1 MTELNQE
8 LDQKQNQDFNINNL
22 LEPINIDF
30 DKLFSLSY
38 TFDNLKTFMK
48 NILKNQQIIADKIND
63 LEKKSLNQNDENKKA
78 HIFQVKIDKRVKT
91 VENNVSKNKK
101 VLDNLKSNIKEVDN
115 AIKEIEENNVTE
127 SDDKEN
133 PDKRPSKKRISRIK
147 RRSTYKENESSFNEE
162 NEDKDEKEYDYEN
175 YPDMASNKDI
185 SEIKNR
191 LDNLEQKLEELNTK
205 AIQKPVVT
213 LNANDFQISDKN
225 NDVDLIKL
233 EIKNIKQNNESFKM
247 EADIIKKKI
256 EDISVKVM
264 DFDVYDVFKDSSV
277 GGGSVDAA
285 KILIKNLEQKLTHK
299 NEIIDEKIKKN
310 EEDIYKLKN
319 EFQNLKNESDVI
331 SYNLNSFQDKI
342 KELVEQVGLTNDT
355 NSNLV
360 NDINGKL
367 TETYKKL
374 LEKINEEKTD
384 LKKSIEK
391 IKRQLKLISNN
402 KNIDEEVSKSKG
414 NVLSDEDLKL
424 ISDLTKR
431 MNEAE
436 KTIKNLI
443 SISPEIS
450 KTKERIIK
458 VENNLTLKANQTD
471 FDEYVKKLTEQ
482 INMNNNIREFS
493 EKTQD
498 LATKNM
504 KDLSFLMN
512 KIESL
517 GATVLEMKEAL
528 ETLSGMKQENI
539 FDMTQYVENI
549 AFQDFIK
556 RNNKDKDKL
565 ERGIDELRR
574 LFKDILEA
582 FNKKADEKDLK
593 DFETLL
599 NNKLEEL
606 KLMSGKKFA
615 DKIDTG
621 KTLKYLDTQIKY
633 ILDIL
638 NKKNDRNE
646 NWLIAKK
653 PIGGHACASCESYL
667 GDLKENDDYVAW
679 NKYPHR
685 EHDKNYRV
693 GNGFS
698 RMLNM
703 LNLDIKNT
711 FEGIKENNYDSD
723 NEHLNFD
730 KKRLMTSPVNNTI
743 NTQNNSRNNKNNNF
757 NRSTL
762 NNFGRP
768 NNALPKINIALSK
781 DDGNI
786 KDKNFNASSLQMTN
800 KSMNVKNNVDK
811 NKLNIV
817 KVFKK

>member
-1 MTELNQE
+1 MTEVNQQQE
-8 LDQKQNQDFNINNL
+8 FDINNL

-38 TFDNLKTFMK
+38 TFDNLKAFMK

-133 PDKRPSKKRISRIK
+133 PDKRTSKKRISRIK

-213 LNANDFQISDKN
+213 LNANDFQVSDKN

-482 INMNNNIREFS
+482 INMYNNIREFS

-679 NKYPHR
+679 NKYPQR

-762 NNFGRP
+762 NNFGP

>member
-1 MTELNQE
+1 MTKLNQE

-213 LNANDFQISDKN
+213 LNANDFQVSDKN

-517 GATVLEMKEAL
+517 GATVLAMKEAL

-679 NKYPHR
+679 NKYPQR

-762 NNFGRP
+762 NNFGP

-786 KDKNFNASSLQMTN
+786 KDKNFNVSSLQMTN

>member
-101 VLDNLKSNIKEVDN
+101 
-115 AIKEIEENNVTE
+115 NVTE

-191 LDNLEQKLEELNTK
+191 LDNLEQKLEELNMK

-213 LNANDFQISDKN
+213 LNANDFQVSDKN

-360 NDINGKL
+360 NDI
-367 TETYKKL
+367 L

-517 GATVLEMKEAL
+517 GATVLAMKEAL

-762 NNFGRP
+762 NNFGP

>member
-213 LNANDFQISDKN
+213 LNANDFQVSDKN

-247 EADIIKKKI
+247 EADLIKKKI

-517 GATVLEMKEAL
+517 GATVLAMKEAL

-679 NKYPHR
+679 NKYPQR

-762 NNFGRP
+762 NNFGP

>member
-191 LDNLEQKLEELNTK
+191 LDNLEQKLEELNMK

-213 LNANDFQISDKN
+213 LNANDFQVSDKN

-517 GATVLEMKEAL
+517 GATVLAMKEAL

-679 NKYPHR
+679 NKYPQR

-762 NNFGRP
+762 NNFGP

>member
-133 PDKRPSKKRISRIK
+133 PDKRTSIKRISRIK

-213 LNANDFQISDKN
+213 LNANDFQVSDKN

-517 GATVLEMKEAL
+517 GATVLAMKEAL

-762 NNFGRP
+762 NNFGP

>member
-133 PDKRPSKKRISRIK
+133 PDKRTSKKRISRIK

-185 SEIKNR
+185 NEIKNR
-191 LDNLEQKLEELNTK
+191 LDNLEQKLEELNMK

-213 LNANDFQISDKN
+213 LNANDFQVSDKN

-517 GATVLEMKEAL
+517 GATVLAMKEAL

-679 NKYPHR
+679 NKYPQR

-762 NNFGRP
+762 NNFGP

>member
-133 PDKRPSKKRISRIK
+133 PDKRTSKKRISRIK

-191 LDNLEQKLEELNTK
+191 LDNLEQKLEELNMK

-213 LNANDFQISDKN
+213 LNANDFQVSDKN

-517 GATVLEMKEAL
+517 GATVLAMKEAL

-679 NKYPHR
+679 NKYPQR

-762 NNFGRP
+762 NNFGP

>member
-1 MTELNQE
+1 MTEVNQQQE
-8 LDQKQNQDFNINNL
+8 FDINNL

-38 TFDNLKTFMK
+38 TFDNLKAFMK
-48 NILKNQQIIADKIND
+48 NILKNQQIIAEKINE
-63 LEKKSLNQNDENKKA
+63 LEKRSSTQNDENKKY
-78 HIFQVKIDKRVKT
+78 HIFQAKIDKRVKT
-91 VENNVSKNKK
+91 VENNVGKNKK
-101 VLDNLKSNIKEVDN
+101 AIENLKSNIKEGDQ
-115 AIKEIEENNVTE
+115 AIKEIEEKDVTE
-127 SDDKEN
+127 SEDKEN
-133 PDKRPSKKRISRIK
+133 LGNKRSSIK
-147 RRSTYKENESSFNEE
+147 RTSKMKRKSTYKENESSYNEE
-162 NEDKDEKEYDYEN
+162 SDEKEYDFEN
-175 YPDMASNKDI
+175 YGNMASNKDI
-185 SEIKNR
+185 EEIKTR
-191 LDNLEQKLEELNTK
+191 LDEFEQKLNELNIK
-205 AIQKPVVT
+205 SIQKPNLT
-213 LNANDFQISDKN
+213 LSPTDFSLNDKN
-225 NDVDLIKL
+225 SDIDLIKL
-233 EIKNIKQNNESFKM
+233 EIKNLKINNESYKV
-247 EADIIKKKI
+247 EADSIKKKI

-277 GGGSVDAA
+277 GGGSVDAS

-331 SYNLNSFQDKI
+331 SYNLNSFQNKI

-360 NDINGKL
+360 NDISGKL

-374 LEKINEEKTD
+374 LEKINEEKND

-391 IKRQLKLISNN
+391 IKRQLKLISN
-402 KNIDEEVSKSKG
+402 KENIDEDKSKSKVNG
-414 NVLSDEDLKL
+414 LSDEDLKL

-450 KTKERIIK
+450 RNKEKMIK
-458 VENNLTLKANQTD
+458 LENTLTLKASQTD
-471 FDEYVKKLTEQ
+471 FEEQVKKLNDQ
-482 INMNNNIREFS
+482 IVMSNNIRDLT
-493 EKTQD
+493 EKAQD

-517 GATVLEMKEAL
+517 GATVLAMKEAL

-539 FDMTQYVENI
+539 FDVTQFVENL
-549 AFQDFIK
+549 AFQDFVK

-565 ERGIDELRR
+565 EKGIDELRR
-574 LFKDILEA
+574 QFKDILEA
-582 FNKKADEKDLK
+582 FNKKADEKDLRN
-593 DFETLL
+593 FELLL

-615 DKIDTG
+615 DKIDTS
-621 KTLKYLDTQIKY
+621 KTLKYLDAQIKY
-633 ILDIL
+633 LSDIV

-646 NWLIAKK
+646 SWLIAKK

-667 GDLKENDDYVAW
+667 GDLKENDDYIAW

-723 NEHLNFD
+723 NEHTNFD
-730 KKRLMTSPVNNTI
+730 KKRLMTSPVNNDI

-762 NNFGRP
+762 NNFGP
-768 NNALPKINIALSK
+768 SNALPKINMTISK
-781 DDGNI
+781 DDLNI
-786 KDKNFNASSLQMTN
+786 KDKNYNTSTMQLTS
-800 KSMNVKNNVDK
+800 KSINGKNNLDK

-817 KVFKK
+817 KIFKK

>member
-1 MTELNQE
+1 MTEVNQQQE
-8 LDQKQNQDFNINNL
+8 FDINNL

-48 NILKNQQIIADKIND
+48 NILKNQQIIADKINE
-63 LEKKSLNQNDENKKA
+63 LEKKSLTQNEENKKT
-78 HIFQVKIDKRVKT
+78 HIFQAKIDKRIKT
-91 VENNVSKNKK
+91 IENNVSKNKK
-101 VLDNLKSNIKEVDN
+101 LLDNLKSDLKEGDN
-115 AIKEIEENNVTE
+115 AIKELEEKDVTE
-127 SDDKEN
+127 SDDREY
-133 PDKRPSKKRISRIK
+133 KRTNKKRISKVK
-147 RRSTYKENESSFNEE
+147 RKPTYKESELSLNEE
-162 NEDKDEKEYDYEN
+162 SEEKEYDYEN
-175 YPDMASNKDI
+175 YSNMPSNKDI
-185 SEIKNR
+185 TEIKNR
-191 LDNLEQKLEELNTK
+191 LDNFEKKLDELSIKT
-205 AIQKPVVT
+205 IQKPTIT
-213 LNANDFQISDKN
+213 LNPTDFKINDKS
-225 NDVDLIKL
+225 NDIDLIKL
-233 EIKNIKQNNESFKM
+233 EIKNLKQNNESYKI
-247 EADIIKKKI
+247 ETDSIKKKI
-256 EDISVKVM
+256 EDISIKVM
-264 DFDVYDVFKDSSV
+264 DFDVFDVLKESTVS
-277 GGGSVDAA
+277 GGSVDAS

-299 NEIIDEKIKKN
+299 NEMIDEKIKKN

-319 EFQNLKNESDVI
+319 EFQNLKNESEVI
-331 SYNLNSFQDKI
+331 SYNLNSFQNKI

-360 NDINGKL
+360 NDMNGKL
-367 TETYKKL
+367 TEIYKKL

-517 GATVLEMKEAL
+517 GATVLAMKEAL

-539 FDMTQYVENI
+539 FDVTQFVENL
-549 AFQDFIK
+549 AFQDFVK

-565 ERGIDELRR
+565 EKGIDELRR

-582 FNKKADEKDLK
+582 FNKKADEKDLRN
-593 DFETLL
+593 FELLL

-615 DKIDTG
+615 DKIDTS
-621 KTLKYLDTQIKY
+621 KTLKYLDAQIKY
-633 ILDIL
+633 LSDIV

-646 NWLIAKK
+646 SWLIAKK

-667 GDLKENDDYVAW
+667 GDLKENDDYIAW

-723 NEHLNFD
+723 NEHTNFD
-730 KKRLMTSPVNNTI
+730 KKRLMTSPVNNDI

-762 NNFGRP
+762 NNFGP
-768 NNALPKINIALSK
+768 SNALPKINMTISK
-781 DDGNI
+781 DDLNI
-786 KDKNFNASSLQMTN
+786 KDKNYNTSTMQLTS
-800 KSMNVKNNVDK
+800 KSINGKNNFDK

-817 KVFKK
+817 KIFKK

>member
-191 LDNLEQKLEELNTK
+191 LDNLEQKLEELNMK

-213 LNANDFQISDKN
+213 LNANDFQVSDKN

-517 GATVLEMKEAL
+517 GATVLAMKEAL

-679 NKYPHR
+679 NKYPQR

-762 NNFGRP
+762 NNFGP

-811 NKLNIV
+811 NKLNVV

>member
-78 HIFQVKIDKRVKT
+78 HIFQVKLDKRVKT

-101 VLDNLKSNIKEVDN
+101 VLDNLKLNIKEVDN

-191 LDNLEQKLEELNTK
+191 LDNLEQKLEELNMK

-213 LNANDFQISDKN
+213 LNANDFQVSDKN

-299 NEIIDEKIKKN
+299 NEIFDEKIKKN

-517 GATVLEMKEAL
+517 GATVLAMKEAL

-556 RNNKDKDKL
+556 RNSKDKDKL

-667 GDLKENDDYVAW
+667 GELKENDDYVAW

-762 NNFGRP
+762 NNFGP

-781 DDGNI
+781 DDGII

>member
-8 LDQKQNQDFNINNL
+8 LEQKQNQDFNINNL

-133 PDKRPSKKRISRIK
+133 PDKRTSKKRISRIK

-191 LDNLEQKLEELNTK
+191 LDNLEQKLEELNMK

-213 LNANDFQISDKN
+213 LNANDFQVSDKN

-517 GATVLEMKEAL
+517 GATVLAMKEAL

-599 NNKLEEL
+599 NKKLEEL

-679 NKYPHR
+679 NKYPQR

-762 NNFGRP
+762 NNFGP
-768 NNALPKINIALSK
+768 KNALPKINIALSK
-781 DDGNI
+781 DDGII

>member
-213 LNANDFQISDKN
+213 LNANDFQVSDKN

-517 GATVLEMKEAL
+517 GATVLAMKEAL

-679 NKYPHR
+679 NKYPQR

-762 NNFGRP
+762 NNFGP

>member
-213 LNANDFQISDKN
+213 LNANDFQVSDKN

-342 KELVEQVGLTNDT
+342 KELVEQVGLTNDA

-517 GATVLEMKEAL
+517 GATVLAMKEAL

-757 NRSTL
+757 NRCTL
-762 NNFGRP
+762 NNFGP

>member
-101 VLDNLKSNIKEVDN
+101 ILDNLKSNIKEVDN

-133 PDKRPSKKRISRIK
+133 PDKRTSKKRISRIK

-213 LNANDFQISDKN
+213 LNANDFQVSDKN

-762 NNFGRP
+762 NNFGP